1 MGTVYSRSRS
11 PYLWIKYYQHGR
23 PVRESTET
31 KSEVVA
37 RRMLRAREGD
47 VERGIPIDPKVGR
60 ITFHEAR
67 EDLLNDY
74 KANRKRT
81 YVDAKRRI
89 DKHLAPFFGN
99 KRMSSINTSD
109 IRAYIAKRLA
119 DTWIAR
125 PARRVKRRNGTWE
138 EVPEERKA
146 VSAAEI
152 NRELTVLK
160 RMFSL
165 AVQAGKLHHKPHIPM
180 LREDNVRVGFFEREQ
195 YEAVLAHLPEGM
207 RPVVTFAYVTGW
219 RINSEVLTL
228 QWRQVDLRVGEVRL
242 HPGTTKNREGR
253 VFYLTPELHQLL
265 KGQRAA
271 ADDIQRQNAMIVQH
285 VFFHR
290 ALTKAGELGYLAGRP
305 ISQDGFYHAWQ
316 RARTAAGCPGSIPH
330 DFRRTAIRNMVRAG
344 IPERVAMKL
353 SGHRTRSVFDRYN
366 VVSDGDLREAAHRLG
381 GHTGGHTSPT
391 VAISDSAK
399 SQNP

>member
-1 MGTVYSRSRS
+1 
-11 PYLWIKYYQHGR
+11 
-23 PVRESTET
+23 
-31 KSEVVA
+31 
-37 RRMLRAREGD
+37 MLRAREGD

-60 ITFHEAR
+60 VTFHEAA
-67 EDLLNDY
+67 EDMLNDY
-74 KANRKRT
+74 KANRKNT

-99 KRMSSINTSD
+99 KRMSSITTSD

-119 DTWIAR
+119 DTWLAR
-125 PARRVKRRNGTWE
+125 SARRVKRRNGTWQE
-138 EVPEERKA
+138 LPEQRKP
-146 VSAAEI
+146 VSVGEI

-165 AVQAGKLHHKPHIPM
+165 AIEAGKLHHKPHFAM
-180 LREDNVRVGFFEREQ
+180 LREDNIRVGFFEREQ

-219 RINSEVLTL
+219 RINSEVLPI
-228 QWRQVDLRVGEVRL
+228 QWRQVDLRVGEIRL
-242 HPGTTKNREGR
+242 DPGTTKNREGR

-265 KGQRAA
+265 KEQRAS
-271 ADDIQRQNAMIVQH
+271 ADEIQRQKNMIVQH

-290 ALTKAGELGYLAGRP
+290 PMTKAGALGYLAGQR
-305 ISQDGFYHAWQ
+305 ISGCGFYQAWR
-316 RARTAAGCPGSIPH
+316 RARVAAGCPGSIPH

-353 SGHRTRSVFDRYN
+353 SGHKTRSVFDRYN
-366 VVSDGDLREAAHRLG
+366 VVSDGDLRDASRRL
-381 GHTGGHTSPT
+381 GHTGGHTSPA
-391 VAISDSAK
+391 VAVFDKANLL
-399 SQNP
+399 NP

>member
-1 MGTVYSRSRS
+1 MGTVYSRKRS

-23 PVRESTET
+23 PVRESTGT
-31 KSEVVA
+31 KNDVVA

-60 ITFHEAR
+60 ITFHEAA

-74 KANRKRT
+74 KANRKHT

-99 KRMSSINTSD
+99 KRMASITTSD
-109 IRAYIAKRLA
+109 IRAFVAKRMA
-119 DTWIAR
+119 DTWLAR
-125 PARRVKRRNGTWE
+125 PARRVRRRNGTWQDL
-138 EVPEERKA
+138 PEERRA
-146 VSAAEI
+146 VSAGEI

-165 AVQAGKLHHKPHIPM
+165 AVEAGRLHRKPHIPM

-219 RINSEVLTL
+219 RINSEVLPL

-242 HPGTTKNREGR
+242 DPGTTKNGEGR
-253 VFYLTPELHQLL
+253 VFYLTPELLELL
-265 KGQRAA
+265 KEQRASA
-271 ADDIQRQNAMIVQH
+271 QAIQRQKHMIVQH

-290 ALTKAGELGYLAGRP
+290 PITKSGALGHLSGHG
-305 ISQDGFYHAWQ
+305 ISGCGFYQAWR

-353 SGHRTRSVFDRYN
+353 SGHKTRSVFDRYN
-366 VVSDGDLREAAHRLG
+366 VVSDGDLRDAASRL
-381 GHTGGHTSPT
+381 GHTGGHTSPS
-391 VAISDSAK
+391 VAGFGNANP
-399 SQNP
+399 QNS

>member
-1 MGTVYSRSRS
+1 MGSVYSRKRS
-11 PYLWIKYYQHGR
+11 PYLWIKYHQHGR
-23 PVRESTET
+23 AVRESTET
-31 KSEVVA
+31 TNLTVA

-60 ITFHEAR
+60 ITFHEAVK
-67 EDLLNDY
+67 DMLNDY
-74 KANRKRT
+74 KANRKKT

-99 KRMSSINTSD
+99 KRMSSITTSD

-119 DTWIAR
+119 DTWLAR
-125 PARRVKRRNGTWE
+125 SARRVKRRNGTWQE
-138 EVPEERKA
+138 LPEQRKP
-146 VSAAEI
+146 VSVGEI

-165 AVQAGKLHHKPHIPM
+165 AIEAGKLHHKPHFAM
-180 LREDNVRVGFFEREQ
+180 LREDNIRVGFFEREQ
-195 YEAVLAHLPEGM
+195 YEAVVAHLPEGM

-219 RINSEVLTL
+219 RINSEVLPI

-242 HPGTTKNREGR
+242 DPGTTKNREGR

-265 KGQRAA
+265 KEQRAS
-271 ADDIQRQNAMIVQH
+271 ADEIQRQKHMIVQH

-290 ALTKAGELGYLAGRP
+290 QMTKAGALGYLAGQR
-305 ISQDGFYHAWQ
+305 ISGCGFYQAWR

-353 SGHRTRSVFDRYN
+353 SGHKTRSVFDRYN
-366 VVSDGDLREAAHRLG
+366 VVSDGDLRDASRRL
-381 GHTGGHTSPT
+381 GHTGGHTSPA
-391 VAISDSAK
+391 VAVFSNANP
-399 SQNP
+399 QNP